1 MSHAAADPFT
11 CGSSRNNWNC
21 DLCPNTSGWF
31 YNSWWKCAL
40 RNTHKHKC
48 RTTNHKCVVTNI
60 KGVGRVGRGN
70 ELKFTNAHE
79 ISTQLS
85 NPQPRTNIT
94 ATQTAHERQVDEA
107 LSHVSRIFAEHSICK
122 FSIITVMWIYRKTS
136 TVTLHVSIHTHFFLH
151 IYLNITPTRCMN
163 CGYEIYESFKEAYL
177 KNLLRTSSQEL
188 HGC

>member
-94 ATQTAHERQVDEA
+94 ATQTAHERQGDEA

-136 TVTLHVSIHTHFFLH
+136 TVTLHVSIHTHFFFCTFISTSHLH
-151 IYLNITPTRCMN
+151 VVWIVATKYMSPSKKHI
-163 CGYEIYESFKEAYL
+163 
-177 KNLLRTSSQEL
+177 
-188 HGC
+188 